1 VKIEKVKT
9 PVVKNKVVKK
19 PKAAPVAQNSTHEV
33 VPEVQ
38 EEEQEITKTSK
49 ITGETTKQIVK
60 VPVVK
65 NVVKPKDGVVEDKDL
80 DEEDKKKND
89 YLNDLEKNLKDAFSK
104 IHKQKRNLKIKAA
117 EQKKGTKLSNDEKE
131 KESNEAADE
140 A

>member
-1 VKIEKVKT
+1 MTEIEEQEETKVDPVTQTVKVEKVKK

-38 EEEQEITKTSK
+38 EEEQEVTKISK

-65 NVVKPKDGVVEDKDL
+65 NVVKEKEGVVQDKDL
-80 DEEDKKKND
+80 DEEDKKKKD
-89 YLNDLEKNLKDAFSK
+89 YLDELE
-104 IHKQKRNLKIKAA
+104 
-117 EQKKGTKLSNDEKE
+117 
-131 KESNEAADE
+131 
-140 A
+140 

>member
-1 VKIEKVKT
+1 MKIEKVKT

-104 IHKQKRNLKIKAA
+104 IHK
-117 EQKKGTKLSNDEKE
+117 
-131 KESNEAADE
+131 
-140 A
+140 